1 MTEDQIIKSEK
12 LDKEIAVKFKNK
24 AAQVKLDKEQL
35 KNLLT
40 ISRSREVNLQKN
52 IKSLKLSPAL
62 LDIIY
67 VNEELKTTQKH
78 FLREKVELEIK

>member
-62 LDIIY
+62 LDITY
-67 VNEELKTTQKH
+67 VNEELKTTQKN

>member
-24 AAQVKLDKEQL
+24 AAQVKLDKQL

-62 LDIIY
+62 LDITY

>member
-1 MTEDQIIKSEK
+1 MTEDQITKSEK

-62 LDIIY
+62 LDITY

>member
-35 KNLLT
+35 KNLPT

-52 IKSLKLSPAL
+52 IKSLKLT
-62 LDIIY
+62 Y

>member
-24 AAQVKLDKEQL
+24 TTQVKLDKEQL

-62 LDIIY
+62 LDITY